1 MGLQELGVAEKAELP
16 KGRQH
21 RRRKALAAAKKRGVR
36 LGGRNAQ
43 SDATAAEAQARAEAL
58 RPLFEELAD
67 LSGPACAAAL
77 NERGTPTPAGGSKW
91 HAMQVLRV
99 RRRLAP

>member
-16 KGRQH
+16 KGPH

-43 SDATAAEAQARAEAL
+43 SDATAAEAQARVGGV
-58 RPLFEELAD
+58 
-67 LSGPACAAAL
+67 GP
-77 NERGTPTPAGGSKW
+77 PTII
-91 HAMQVLRV
+91 
-99 RRRLAP
+99 